1 MKKLW
6 DLKKVLSNLEVEEQ
20 GRGIIMGVTHLLLLG
35 PFMYWNQ
42 QTADYSTHHC
52 RGIFLIIKTRV
63 IFAVK
68 GFMKIEIFFLQRG
81 DPYDK
86 SVLLELQWCVE

>member
-6 DLKKVLSNLEVEEQ
+6 DLKKVLSNLEAEGQ
-20 GRGIIMGVTHLLLLG
+20 GRGIIMGVTRLLLLE

-52 RGIFLIIKTRV
+52 IPNQNFSKNVQAEAEQIIC
-63 IFAVK
+63 F
-68 GFMKIEIFFLQRG
+68 
-81 DPYDK
+81 
-86 SVLLELQWCVE
+86 